1 MTHSAKGARENK
13 SLGWRD
19 WTKFEKKGGGGNQ
32 YIGAL
37 H

>member
-32 YIGAL
+32 YTGAL